1 MSNTKDERELLSKPG
16 DTILE
21 TLEEIR
27 MTQSELAK
35 RMGKTPSKI
44 NDLIAGKEPITTTT
58 AFQLEKVLGIDVQF
72 WLNREALYREKLTRL
87 EQEEALE
94 ECIDWLK
101 QQPVKQLK
109 ETGFVKSNKVGPA
122 MVDELL
128 KFYAVDSPK
137 EWETVY
143 VHDCDSVSFRSSKA
157 YTTALTSLTAWL
169 RLGEIAMRRIELPE
183 YNKEDFKNSLNEILK
198 LVEIHPEDFA
208 EQLQEIVRVVGV
220 ALVYTPG
227 FPHAPLS
234 GAARWVGGNPL
245 IQLTDRYKFN
255 DQFWFTFFHEA
266 GHILLHGKKN
276 VFIEEFDTTL
286 TDEEK
291 EREANDFAAEWLLP
305 ESFSKDLPAGPIT
318 ERDIRIIARR
328 YKTHPAV
335 VLGRLQ
341 RLKKVEHY
349 FGSGL
354 KMKVDLTYHIKNQFQ

>member
-1 MSNTKDERELLSKPG
+1 MSNIKDERELLSKPG

-21 TLEEIR
+21 TLDELR
-27 MTQSELAK
+27 MSQAELAK
-35 RMGKTPSKI
+35 RMGKTPPKI
-44 NDLIAGKEPITTTT
+44 NDLISGKEPITTTT
-58 AFQLEKVLGIDVQF
+58 AFQLEKVLGIDAKF
-72 WLNREALYREKLTRL
+72 WLNREALYREKLTRI
-87 EQEEALE
+87 EQDEALE

-109 ETGFVKSNKVGPA
+109 ETGFISSIKLGPA

-137 EWETVY
+137 EWENVY

-157 YTTALTSLTAWL
+157 YKTALTSLTAWL
-169 RLGEIAMRRIELPE
+169 RLGELGMRRLELPE
-183 YNKEDFKNSLNEILK
+183 YNKEDFKDSLNEILK
-198 LVEIHPEDFA
+198 LVETHPEDFA
-208 EQLQEIVRVVGV
+208 ERLQEIVKTAGV

-234 GAARWVGGNPL
+234 GAARWIGGHPL

-286 TDEEK
+286 SDEDK
-291 EREANDFAAEWLLP
+291 ELEANDFAAGWLLP
-305 ESFSKDLPAGPIT
+305 ETFTKDLPAGPIT
-318 ERDIRIIARR
+318 ERDIRKIARQ
-328 YKTHPAV
+328 YKTHPAI
-335 VLGRLQ
+335 VLTRLQ
-341 RLKKVEHY
+341 RLDKVDYY
-349 FGSGL
+349 FGTGL
-354 KMKVDLTYHIKNQFQ
+354 KMKVDLTYHIKKQFE